1 MRTRSSPSQ
10 KPSISPETLE
20 HMRSTEAQEWIVRYR
35 TKMKEVGP
43 NEARRW
49 WERTI
54 EHIGRL
60 RGKEAA
66 IDLRVRMNRLKEKND

>member
-1 MRTRSSPSQ
+1 MRTRSSQSQ

-20 HMRSTEAQEWIVRYR
+20 HMRNTEAQKWIVRYR

-66 IDLRVRMNRLKEKND
+66 TDLRVRMNRLKEKT

>member
-1 MRTRSSPSQ
+1 MRTRFSQSQ

-20 HMRSTEAQEWIVRYR
+20 HLRNTEAQEWIVRYR

-66 IDLRVRMNRLKEKND
+66 IDLRVRMNRLKE

>member
-1 MRTRSSPSQ
+1 MLTRSSQSQ

-20 HMRSTEAQEWIVRYR
+20 HMRNTEAKDWIRRYR
-35 TKMKEVGP
+35 EKMKEVGP

-66 IDLRVRMNRLKEKND
+66 TDLRVRMNRLKEKT